1 MMSSW
6 SSPANRSH
14 AVEPVHKLRYKPQGA
29 TLKQFHLKNSY
40 MRCLVGPL
48 GSGKT
53 QASIVEILHRIMTQ
67 PQSKDGVRKSRWL
80 AVRNTLPDLESTTIK
95 DFKAI
100 TEGMGIGTWKNVS
113 PVTCTI
119 DTVGTDG
126 IPVKAEVM
134 FRSFDSGLDEKKA
147 RGMQL
152 TGCWLN
158 ELKELNKGNVDMILS
173 RVGRYPARAECPDS
187 WYGAIA
193 DSNCPD
199 SDHWLGQFMQG
210 NKPDNWWI
218 GRQPGAVTKVDGRW
232 VVNELAENIRNL
244 PDAYYENLR
253 QGKAENWIRA
263 NLGNE
268 LVYVSD
274 GRPVHPAFNEAIHVQ
289 HCGPHPGQRVYVGL
303 DWGRTPA
310 AAFCCLNA
318 DGSWVVFD
326 ELVTENMSAYTF
338 GGILKDKL
346 SRDYAGHDVELYGD
360 PAGTQRGQATDH
372 SCFEMLERHE
382 LYATPCHTN
391 KFELRA
397 GALDSQLQR
406 LQHGKPQIAF
416 DPKCR
421 TLVKGLAGAYQ
432 FKRLQVSGD
441 DRFKDVPDKG
451 PESHVVEALHYVLLS
466 VDQGSFEQW
475 GGVEELIN
483 YERDLSVFE

>member
-1 MMSSW
+1 MSALPSL
-6 SSPANRSH
+6 ADRSH
-14 AVEPVHKLRYKPQGA
+14 NVEPVHRLRYRPQGA
-29 TLKQFHLKNSY
+29 TLKAFHQDRSY
-40 MRCLVGPL
+40 MRVLVGPL

-67 PQSKDGVRKSRWL
+67 PPSKDGIRKSRWL

-100 TEGMGIGTWKNVS
+100 TEGMGIGTWRNVS

-119 DTVGTDG
+119 DTVDTEGYQ
-126 IPVKAEVM
+126 VKAEIM

-158 ELKELNKGNVDMILS
+158 ELKELNKSNVDMILS
-173 RVGRYPARAECPDS
+173 RVGRYPARAECPNS
-187 WYGAIA
+187 WYGAIG

-199 SDHWLGQFMQG
+199 SDHWLGVFMQG
-210 NKPDNWWI
+210 GKPDNWWI

-232 VVNELAENIRNL
+232 IVNQLAENIRNL

-274 GRPVHPAFNEAIHVQ
+274 GRPVHDSFNESVHVR
-289 HCGPHPGQRVYVGL
+289 HCGIHPGQKLYIGV

-310 AAFCCLNA
+310 AAFCALNA
-318 DGSWVVFD
+318 DGSWSVFD
-326 ELVTENMSAYTF
+326 ELVTTNTSAYTF
-338 GGILKDKL
+338 GKILADKIA
-346 SRDYAGHDVELYGD
+346 RDYPGHDTEIYAD
-360 PAGTQRGQATDH
+360 PAGNQQSQTRDE
-372 SCFEMLERHE
+372 SCFQMLEE
-382 LYATPCHTN
+382 SGLYATPCHTN
-391 KFELRA
+391 RFELRA
-397 GALDSQLQR
+397 GALDKQLQSMTR
-406 LQHGKPQIAF
+406 GKPDIEF

-421 TLVKGLAGAYQ
+421 TLIKGLAGAYQ
-432 FKRLQVSGD
+432 YKRLQVAGD
-441 DRFKDVPDKG
+441 DRFRDSPDKG
-451 PESHVVEALHYVLLS
+451 PESHVCEALHYVLLS
-466 VDQGSFEQW
+466 VDGGSFSQW
-475 GGVEELIN
+475 GGAEELIN

>member
-1 MMSSW
+1 MTSTAW
-6 SSPANRSH
+6 STPVQPH
-14 AVEPVHKLRYKPQGA
+14 AIEPVHRLRYAPQGRV
-29 TLKQFHLKNSY
+29 LRDFHKDNSY
-40 MRCLVGPL
+40 MRALIGPL

-53 QASIVEILHRIMTQ
+53 QASIVEILHRIMSQ
-67 PQSKDGVRKSRWL
+67 PTSKDGIRKSRWL
-80 AVRNTLPDLESTTIK
+80 CVRNTLPDLESTTIK

-100 TEGMGIGTWKNVS
+100 TEGMGIGTWRNVS

-119 DTVGTDG
+119 ETVGTDG
-126 IPVKAEVM
+126 IPVHAEIL

-152 TGCWLN
+152 TGTWLN
-158 ELKELNKGNVDMILS
+158 ELKELNKSNVDMILS
-173 RVGRYPARAECPDS
+173 RVGRYPNRAECPDS

-199 SDHWLGQFMQG
+199 SDHWLGKFMQSD
-210 NKPDNWWI
+210 KPANWWI
-218 GRQPGAVTKVDGRW
+218 GRQPGAVSKVDGRW
-232 VVNELAENIRNL
+232 VVNELAENIKNL
-244 PDAYYENLR
+244 PDSYYANLL
-253 QGKAENWIRA
+253 QGKAENWVRA
-263 NLGNE
+263 NLANE
-268 LVYVSD
+268 LVFVSD
-274 GRPVHPAFNEAIHVQ
+274 GRPVHPGFNEAVHVQ

-310 AAFCCLNA
+310 AAFMVLNA
-318 DGSWVVFD
+318 DGSWAVFD

-346 SRDYAGHDVELYGD
+346 ARDYAGHDVELYGD

-372 SCFEMLERHE
+372 SCFEMLERHG

-397 GALDSQLQR
+397 GALDAQLQR
-406 LQHGKPQIAF
+406 LTAGKPVITF

-421 TLVKGLAGAYQ
+421 TIIRGLAGAYQ
-432 FKRLQVSGD
+432 YKRLQVAGD

-451 PESHVVEALHYVLLS
+451 PESHVCEALHYALLS
-466 VDQGSFEQW
+466 VDGGAFSQW
-475 GGVEELIN
+475 GGVEEILDMP
-483 YERDLSVFE
+483 RDLSVYE